1 MSPKARRQL
10 PEALYHSLPPLP
22 SPMSAAAPAPAPA
35 LRAPALSS
43 AVGAAAASRGGQVAI
58 TAAGGTVGTWRHRL
72 LKEGSE
78 GFSGALGR
86 LVGHCSTCA
95 THGGWESAQK
105 AQDVTDAANDLG
117 VDATKFQNRKETA
130 MALVAAGWT
139 YFDYYIHK
147 REAAAGNQ
155 GCGGKLDLYG
165 VSC

>member
-1 MSPKARRQL
+1 M
-10 PEALYHSLPPLP
+10 
-22 SPMSAAAPAPAPA
+22 
-35 LRAPALSS
+35 
-43 AVGAAAASRGGQVAI
+43 AI
-58 TAAGGTVGTWRHRL
+58 TAAEGAARTGRHRL

-95 THGGWESAQK
+95 TCGGWESAQK

-117 VDATKFQNRKETA
+117 VDVDNCHNRKETA

-155 GCGGKLDLYG
+155 NCGGKLDLYG

>member
-1 MSPKARRQL
+1 M
-10 PEALYHSLPPLP
+10 
-22 SPMSAAAPAPAPA
+22 
-35 LRAPALSS
+35 
-43 AVGAAAASRGGQVAI
+43 AI
-58 TAAGGTVGTWRHRL
+58 TAAEGTAGTGRHRL

-95 THGGWESAQK
+95 TCGGWESAQK

-117 VDATKFQNRKETA
+117 VDVTNFQNRKETA

-147 REAAAGNQ
+147 REEAAGNPN
-155 GCGGKLDLYG
+155 CGGRLAAGSLWG
-165 VSC
+165 VLLV